1 MTARD
6 AILAKLRQR
15 SVANGRTEFRYARDS
30 FAEVSAA
37 APLDH
42 FVALALAESMTVD
55 HLANL
60 KDVPAAIGRYLR
72 AQHLQEHIVVDASAC
87 LAPDAFF
94 DSGLK
99 VSMPPLRPD
108 HEVLVSGCLGAV
120 AESGALVISTNDG
133 HAIANDF
140 LTETHIVILNSASLY
155 ATLADLWDGLRA
167 EAETE
172 TKGGFMPREFCLV
185 TGPSRTADLGVPAK
199 LGAHGPARV
208 HVLLVND

>member
-6 AILAKLRQR
+6 AIFAKLRQR

-37 APLDH
+37 APLDR
-42 FVALALAESMTVD
+42 FVALAIEESMTVE
-55 HLANL
+55 HLAGL
-60 KDVPAAIGRYLR
+60 DDVPGAVGRYLR
-72 AQHLQEHIVVDASAC
+72 AQHLPEQVVIDTSAC
-87 LAPDAFF
+87 LAADAFA

-140 LTETHIVILNSASLY
+140 LAETHIVILRAARLF
-155 ATLADLWDGLRA
+155 ATLADLWDGMRA
-167 EAETE
+167 EAQ
-172 TKGGFMPREFCLV
+172 GGFMPREFCLV

-208 HVLLVND
+208 HVLLLGG